1 MTGDTERG
9 RDPLPTKSWDVSSKQ
24 SPYSWGQRQEYRGNS
39 KTHVFSGGKNQQ
51 LKARLPELKMQAQPQ
66 ATTGLKDP
74 VKVCIEVRETLVEA
88 WRLSFLLTR
97 SEPLHPSKGAV
108 LFKHQRN

>member
-1 MTGDTERG
+1 MSALSRVPTAGDRGKSTEG
-9 RDPLPTKSWDVSSKQ
+9 TAKLMSSL
-24 SPYSWGQRQEYRGNS
+24 GE
-39 KTHVFSGGKNQQ
+39 KNQQ
-51 LKARLPELKMQAQPQ
+51 LKARLPELKMQVQPQ
-66 ATTGLKDP
+66 AMTGLKDP
-74 VKVCIEVRETLVEA
+74 VKVCIEVRETLVEG